1 MKLLK
6 NLKISYKIVVLIII
20 SLISLLAV
28 GTIGFV
34 QIKDMGNK
42 LDDMYTNKLQ
52 SIDTVSLLKTNN
64 QIIEKSLI
72 ELMITTDDA
81 RNKDLLTDIEK
92 RLTEIE
98 KILASYQTNNTKEL
112 ETLDKIS
119 ALSDE
124 IGKSFPNIL
133 ELSASNKNEE
143 AYEIYVTTTGPILRQ
158 IDDNFTNLIQ
168 INRDDAKSVNEQ
180 NKSDVHSSIILIIS
194 ITILSLVLFGL
205 VSWIIS
211 ALIVKPVKQ
220 MESLMKQAENGDLS
234 VQSTYQS
241 KDEIG
246 FLSQSFNNMLRQ
258 LNEVISKIQL
268 ASGQVAAS
276 SEQLMTSAEETNRAS
291 EHIAEASTVLATS
304 AETSVRETE
313 NASTAVQEMAMGIN
327 HITESISLVSEHSNT
342 TTAESEKGNI
352 SLKKTID
359 QMDSINKTVLSSSSI
374 IKDLG
379 ERSKEIENIVAM
391 ISGIS
396 NQTNLLALNAAIE
409 AARAGEHGKG
419 FAVVADEVRKL
430 AEESNRSAEQITHL
444 IQEVQNNTLNAVDAM
459 NKCMQEMKT
468 GLELI
473 NETGTSFNHILQSA
487 TDVSK
492 QSEEVTAAAEEMS
505 ASVEQTAY
513 GILEISKNAETS
525 ASTSQTVAAGTEEQ
539 LASMEEI
546 TASAHTL
553 AKMAEELQTMV
564 SMFKIK

>member
-72 ELMITTDDA
+72 ELMITTDDT

-133 ELSASNKNEE
+133 ELSASNQNEE

-268 ASGQVAAS
+268 ASSQVAAS

-291 EHIAEASTVLATS
+291 EHIAEASTVLSTS

-459 NKCMQEMKT
+459 DKCMQEMKT